1 MGRTAARKEMNHR
14 SPATV
19 ITKLIGVTCS
29 DTHASSSCLLR
40 SGTRSA
46 VTLAPAKA
54 SSRPGSEDDKGA
66 GQKRKRKGTGQGKGA
81 RLLIAQREMR
91 LGDEALSWQDTPA
104 ADAHPVRRLLRSQTQ
119 RRAIPTPPL
128 SWMLLDPR
136 IRHACKWESQ

>member
-1 MGRTAARKEMNHR
+1 MNHR

-19 ITKLIGVTCS
+19 VTKLIGVTCS

-54 SSRPGSEDDKGA
+54 SSRPGHSIAQMMSEDGKSDD
-66 GQKRKRKGTGQGKGA
+66 QKRKRKGTGQGKGA

-91 LGDEALSWQDTPA
+91 LGDEALSWQE
-104 ADAHPVRRLLRSQTQ
+104 
-119 RRAIPTPPL
+119 TPPPP
-128 SWMLLDPR
+128 MR
-136 IRHACKWESQ
+136 IP